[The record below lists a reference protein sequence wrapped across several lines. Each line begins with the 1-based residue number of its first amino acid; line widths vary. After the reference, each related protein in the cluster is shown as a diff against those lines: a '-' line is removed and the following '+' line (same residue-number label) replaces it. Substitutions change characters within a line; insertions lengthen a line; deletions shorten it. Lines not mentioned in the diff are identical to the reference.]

1 MPLLPIKSFMDSP
14 VSLTQMCGS
23 TLSATMLPWLQAGP
37 WYSALAAFLKKPSG
51 QCWMLSDGKTAAPA
65 FAVALMTDTLPGR
78 LQSLSNYYSPL
89 AGPQLPEG
97 ATPWQQFS
105 EALGQQLPQCSELRL
120 SPVKQSQLPPALL
133 PHWRWHCQQISSNW
147 TAQTEDYWQRRPAQ
161 LRNTVRRKT
170 SKLLAAGGHW
180 QIYRQINPSLREA
193 YWQVYQ
199 RSWKPSEPSPDFID
213 SLFDIASA
221 QGSLRLGVLWLDD
234 KPVAVQCWLVAAGTA
249 AIYKLAQDQSCDHWS
264 PGTVLTGVMVD
275 EVLAS
280 DNVSEIDFLT
290 GNDSYKALWM
300 DQINPLYQLTLYRRD
315 SWPAQWNFHKARLVS
330 WLAHLKATIDRY
342 GAADAER

>member
-1 MPLLPIKSFMDSP
+1 MPLLPINSFMDSH
-14 VSLTQMCGS
+14 VSLTQLCGGA
-23 TLSATMLPWLQAGP
+23 LPATAMPWLQSGP
-37 WYSALAAFLKKPSG
+37 WYNALAAFLKKSPG
-51 QCWMLSDGKTAAPA
+51 QCWMLSGVDVAAPN
-65 FAVALMTDTLPGR
+65 FSVALMTGTFSGQ

-97 ATPWQQFS
+97 AAQWQQFS
-105 EALGQQLPQCSELRL
+105 EALDKQLPQCSELQL

-180 QIYRQINPSLREA
+180 QIYRQINPALREA

-199 RSWKPSEPSPDFID
+199 RSWKPSEPSADFID
-213 SLFDIASA
+213 ALFDLASA

-234 KPVAVQCWLVAAGTA
+234 KPIAVQCWLVAAGTA

-264 PGTVLTGVMVD
+264 PGTVLTGAMLN
-275 EVLAS
+275 EVQAI
-280 DNVSEIDFLT
+280 DDVSQIDFLT
-290 GNDSYKALWM
+290 GNDGYKALWM
-300 DQINPLYQLTLYRRD
+300 DQATPLYQLTLYRRD
-315 SWPAQWNFHKARLVS
+315 SWPAQWNYHKVRLAS
-330 WLAHLKATIDRY
+330 WLRSIKTTFDRRGATDV
-342 GAADAER
+342 ER